1 MTISLW
7 AVVEV
12 KVAVVLE
19 TESQVLPLAIVY
31 SLRLTSRGNLVQA
44 LLNTS
49 KHGIAE
55 TTEIQLSRDEDSVTS
70 MAVANASEDSVV
82 TLAGIN
88 SSMAEQKRDNNQH
101 LRSFKLDL
109 PGKGRGNVETA
120 TATAESNMLS
130 RASLFRTKG
139 AKAGSDTYQRVVRL
153 SPWRGDGAKTPRVAA
168 ITTGLAPSGEIV
180 FLQATAKPTESDVI
194 GRIQLGDKEE
204 AEDVDIIDLAGGKKD
219 GKFRV
224 AYTNGIDVFT
234 CQISS
239 ATRANASPEVSC
251 VYTTPLPDGGRS
263 RPKFRTLR
271 FLSPTSLL
279 LLQNAPG
286 RNGSEL
292 VVLDLPSPD
301 EKEKKPATI
310 LRRKKLRRTIKIGLG
325 LDVCNLG
332 FSPETQQQ
340 QTIIAVTGS
349 DQSIEVLTLE
359 YDPREGYGKI
369 QPYTSLH
376 DVHPFSMTKI
386 CFSTF
391 TPPAHPITPEIGPQY
406 VKLASVS
413 MGNTVVVHTLPLSPF
428 PATSRT
434 PRYVLAIP
442 EPWTNLLSFTAV
454 LAILVVA
461 ILLQGVM
468 EIRGGSPSY
477 LGVSEWLP
485 PHLRDIVA
493 GPAVTLPPPVKSVD
507 DPLASITSAS
517 SPPSSFSSPSSAT
530 TTTTISVMPNT
541 PRQSLRDLLHARQD
555 IEPNTDIVPSTPS
568 NIIVVRCTT
577 SDDGSTDEVVIE
589 TLPADSKEEEEEEE
603 PEQHQQQE
611 KSRSNMRRW
620 EQLGEEQKTIWKQRL
635 INAGHWTVEE
645 GEAILTGVLF
655 SEYCGLIGGLV
666 RDGLP

>member
-1 MTISLW
+1 M
-7 AVVEV
+7 
-12 KVAVVLE
+12 VLE

-359 YDPREGYGKI
+359 YDPRKGYGKI

-507 DPLASITSAS
+507 DPLACITSAS

>member
-1 MTISLW
+1 M
-7 AVVEV
+7 
-12 KVAVVLE
+12 VLE

-153 SPWRGDGAKTPRVAA
+153 SPWKGDGAKTPRVAA

-180 FLQATAKPTESDVI
+180 FFEATSKPTESDVI

-251 VYTTPLPDGGRS
+251 VYTTPLPDGGKGTRS
-263 RPKFRTLR
+263 RPKFRVLR

-279 LLQNAPG
+279 LLQNAPD

-292 VVLDLPSPD
+292 VVLDLPSPG
-301 EKEKKPATI
+301 EKKTKPAAI
-310 LRRKKLRRTIKIGLG
+310 VRRKKLRRTIKIGLG

-332 FSPETQQQ
+332 ASPETKQQ
-340 QTIIAVTGS
+340 QTVIAVTGS

-359 YDPREGYGKI
+359 YDPRKGYGKI

-386 CFSTF
+386 CFSAF
-391 TPPAHPITPEIGPQY
+391 TPPAHPITPEVGPQY

>member
-1 MTISLW
+1 M
-7 AVVEV
+7 VEV

-359 YDPREGYGKI
+359 YDPRKGYGKI

>member
-1 MTISLW
+1 M
-7 AVVEV
+7 
-12 KVAVVLE
+12 VLE

>member
-1 MTISLW
+1 M
-7 AVVEV
+7 
-12 KVAVVLE
+12 
-19 TESQVLPLAIVY
+19 
-31 SLRLTSRGNLVQA
+31 
-44 LLNTS
+44 NTFNN
-49 KHGIAE
+49 GIAE

-109 PGKGRGNVETA
+109 PGKGRENVETA

-153 SPWRGDGAKTPRVAA
+153 SPWKGDGAMTPRVAA

-180 FLQATAKPTESDVI
+180 FFQATSKPTESDVI

-251 VYTTPLPDGGRS
+251 VYTTPLPDGGKERS

-279 LLQNAPG
+279 LLQNAPD

-292 VVLDLPSPD
+292 IVLHLPSPD
-301 EKEKKPATI
+301 GKEKKPATI
-310 LRRKKLRRTIKIGLG
+310 VRRKKLRRTIKIGLG

-332 FSPETQQQ
+332 ASPENQQ
-340 QTIIAVTGS
+340 QTVIAVTGS

-359 YDPREGYGKI
+359 YDPRKGYGKI

-386 CFSTF
+386 CFSIF
-391 TPPAHPITPEIGPQY
+391 TPPAHPITPEVGPQY

-442 EPWTNLLSFTAV
+442 EPWTNLLSFAAV
-454 LAILVVA
+454 LAILIVA

-485 PHLRDIVA
+485 LHLRDIVA
-493 GPAVTLPPPVKSVD
+493 GPAATLPPPVKSID
-507 DPLASITSAS
+507 DPLASITPASSS
-517 SPPSSFSSPSSAT
+517 SPPSSSFSPPSSAT
-530 TTTTISVMPNT
+530 TTTTISVISNT

-568 NIIVVRCTT
+568 NIVVVRCTT
-577 SDDGSTDEVVIE
+577 SDDGLADEVVIE
-589 TLPADSKEEEEEEE
+589 TLPTDSEEEEEE
-603 PEQHQQQE
+603 PEQE
-611 KSRSNMRRW
+611 KSRSNMRPW

-666 RDGLP
+666 RDELP

>member
-1 MTISLW
+1 M
-7 AVVEV
+7 
-12 KVAVVLE
+12 VLE

-359 YDPREGYGKI
+359 YDPRKGYGKI

>member
-1 MTISLW
+1 M
-7 AVVEV
+7 
-12 KVAVVLE
+12 
-19 TESQVLPLAIVY
+19 
-31 SLRLTSRGNLVQA
+31 
-44 LLNTS
+44 NTTNN
-49 KHGIAE
+49 GIAE

-109 PGKGRGNVETA
+109 PGKGKGNVETA

-153 SPWRGDGAKTPRVAA
+153 SPWKGDGAKTPRVAA

-180 FLQATAKPTESDVI
+180 FFEATSKPTESDVI

-204 AEDVDIIDLAGGKKD
+204 AEDVDIIDLEGGKKD

-251 VYTTPLPDGGRS
+251 VYTTPLPDGGKGTRS
-263 RPKFRTLR
+263 RPKFRVLR

-279 LLQNAPG
+279 LLQNAPD

-301 EKEKKPATI
+301 EKKTKPAAI
-310 LRRKKLRRTIKIGLG
+310 VRRKKLRRTIKIGLG

-332 FSPETQQQ
+332 ASPETKQQ
-340 QTIIAVTGS
+340 QTVIAVTGS

-359 YDPREGYGKI
+359 YDPRKGYGKI

-386 CFSTF
+386 CFSAF
-391 TPPAHPITPEIGPQY
+391 TPPAHPITPEVGPQY

-413 MGNTVVVHTLPLSPF
+413 MGNTVVVHTLPLRPF

-442 EPWTNLLSFTAV
+442 EPWTNLLSFTTV
-454 LAILVVA
+454 LAILIVA

-477 LGVSEWLP
+477 LGVSGWLP

-493 GPAVTLPPPVKSVD
+493 EPAATLPPPVRSGN
-507 DPLASITSAS
+507 DPLASITSIS
-517 SPPSSFSSPSSAT
+517 SSSFSSPPSAT
-530 TTTTISVMPNT
+530 TTTTISVIPNA

-555 IEPNTDIVPSTPS
+555 IEPNTDIAPSTPS

-577 SDDGSTDEVVIE
+577 STDGPTDEIVIE
-589 TLPADSKEEEEEEE
+589 TLSTEEEELKRQQEEE
-603 PEQHQQQE
+603 
-611 KSRSNMRRW
+611 SRSNMRPW

-645 GEAILTGVLF
+645 GEAILRGVLF
-655 SEYCGLIGGLV
+655 SEYCGIVGGV
-666 RDGLP
+666 GEG

>member
-1 MTISLW
+1 M
-7 AVVEV
+7 
-12 KVAVVLE
+12 VLE

-204 AEDVDIIDLAGGKKD
+204 AEDVDIIDLEGGKKD

-359 YDPREGYGKI
+359 YDPRKGYGKI

>member
-1 MTISLW
+1 M
-7 AVVEV
+7 
-12 KVAVVLE
+12 
-19 TESQVLPLAIVY
+19 
-31 SLRLTSRGNLVQA
+31 
-44 LLNTS
+44 NTS
-49 KHGIAE
+49 NKGIAE

-153 SPWRGDGAKTPRVAA
+153 SPWKGDGAMTPRVAA

-180 FLQATAKPTESDVI
+180 FFQATSKPTESDVI

-204 AEDVDIIDLAGGKKD
+204 AEDVDITDMGGEKKD

-224 AYTNGIDVFT
+224 AYTNGIDMFT

-239 ATRANASPEVSC
+239 ATRVNASPEVSC
-251 VYTTPLPDGGRS
+251 VYTTPLPDGEKGRS

-279 LLQNAPG
+279 LLQNAPD

-292 VVLDLPSPD
+292 IVLDLPLPD

-310 LRRKKLRRTIKIGLG
+310 VRRKKLRRTIKIGLG

-332 FSPETQQQ
+332 ASPETQQQ
-340 QTIIAVTGS
+340 QTVIAVTGS

-359 YDPREGYGKI
+359 YDPRKGYGKI

-391 TPPAHPITPEIGPQY
+391 TPPAHPITPEVGLQY

-454 LAILVVA
+454 LAILIVA
-461 ILLQGVM
+461 VLLQGVM

-493 GPAVTLPPPVKSVD
+493 GPAATLPPVKSID
-507 DPLASITSAS
+507 DPLASITPASS

-530 TTTTISVMPNT
+530 TTTTIPVIPNT

-555 IEPNTDIVPSTPS
+555 IEPNADIVPSTPS
-568 NIIVVRCTT
+568 NIVLVRCTT
-577 SDDGSTDEVVIE
+577 SDDGLTDEVVIE
-589 TLPADSKEEEEEEE
+589 TLPTDSEEMEEEE
-603 PEQHQQQE
+603 PEQQ
-611 KSRSNMRRW
+611 KSRSNMRAW

-666 RDGLP
+666 RDELP

>member
-359 YDPREGYGKI
+359 YDPRKGYGKI

-541 PRQSLRDLLHARQD
+541 PRQYLRDLLHARQD

>member
-359 YDPREGYGKI
+359 YDPRKGYGKI

>member
-1 MTISLW
+1 M
-7 AVVEV
+7 
-12 KVAVVLE
+12 VLE

-359 YDPREGYGKI
+359 YDPRKGYGKI

-530 TTTTISVMPNT
+530 PTTTISVMPNT